1 MNYITI
7 DSEFGW
13 SGEGILPFIMGG
25 GAVSTEAK

>member
-25 GAVSTEAK
+25 LSTEAK